1 MQITTCWIEIKS
13 QIQNLQQF
21 SNLFSSNRWTRKEPR
36 SPRERIHH
44 VHRSATTR
52 IDFMDLSKGTDG
64 TTARSFRRPPTT
76 IGNGPQSGHL
86 RQGTRWIA
94 DETKGEG
101 WKERKNT
108 KGKPERISSSSLLI
122 TKAICTEKP
131 RLISVMENRS
141 RAIIPYDCAW
151 LLDSRYRMGIR
162 SSSTVIL

>member
-1 MQITTCWIEIKS
+1 MQQMIIIKRYIPRRYCVPLMMTRTKCKFKTTCWIEIKS

-44 VHRSATTR
+44 VHSSATTR

-108 KGKPERISSSSLLI
+108 KGKPEFLLPHCWLP
-122 TKAICTEKP
+122 KRFAP
-131 RLISVMENRS
+131 RNQ
-141 RAIIPYDCAW
+141 D
-151 LLDSRYRMGIR
+151 
-162 SSSTVIL
+162 